1 MLQPLLVGLTAS
13 SALVIGA
20 LVGLYLK
27 PPERLVAVLLGFAS
41 GSLIVAVA
49 FDLFEE
55 AYLHTGLVV
64 SGTGLICGAAA
75 FMGITSYIDRHAAAL
90 GGLYLLASVTL
101 DGMPENLAL
110 GVALI
115 GKSWVD
121 IAALVLAIFFSN
133 LPESMAGAV
142 YMRQEG
148 RSHRFVLGV
157 WGLTAAILTATVLL
171 GHEALRDVGDT
182 PVALARSVA
191 AGAVIASLAEALM
204 PQAYERGG
212 KVVAFATALGF
223 FVSFAVT
230 R

>member
-1 MLQPLLVGLTAS
+1 MLQPLLVGLMAS

-20 LVGLYLK
+20 LVGLYLR
-27 PPERLVAVLLGFAS
+27 PSERLVAVLLGFAS

-55 AYLHTGLVV
+55 AYLQTGLVV
-64 SGTGLICGAAA
+64 SGGGLIVGAAA
-75 FMGITSYIDRHAAAL
+75 FMGITSLIDRHAARL

-110 GVALI
+110 GIGLI
-115 GKSWVD
+115 GKSWMD
-121 IAALVLAIFFSN
+121 IAALVMAIFFSN

-142 YMRQEG
+142 YMRDDG
-148 RSHRFVLGV
+148 RSRRFVLGV
-157 WGLTAAILTATVLL
+157 WGLTAAILTATVLV
-171 GHEALRDVGDT
+171 GHVALRDVGAA

-204 PQAYERGG
+204 PQAYNRGG

-230 R
+230 Q